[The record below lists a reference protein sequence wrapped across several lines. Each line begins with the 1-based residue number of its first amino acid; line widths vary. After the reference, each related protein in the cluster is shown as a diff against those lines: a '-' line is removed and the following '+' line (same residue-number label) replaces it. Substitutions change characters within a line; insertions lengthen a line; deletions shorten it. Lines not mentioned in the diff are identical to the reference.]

1 MKKMDNEEMDSEMG
15 ELSELEARLTGEDSL
30 SEGSGEEEEE
40 GGGEWRIRKR
50 RTKLEEPDRESERNE
65 EEEEAVENEEDEDS
79 NDSDGEEG
87 DQEESSGA
95 ESSCDEEDDDEVY
108 FVPGTT
114 MKRARVIDSDE
125 ESSVVED
132 RSEVKGEPLSSV
144 SSVNC
149 VNGAEVG
156 LVESE
161 SYDTRKTDDPSC
173 DQIEESFDLKQEY
186 CGPKLSRKCSEE
198 ASMEPLVFTG
208 TLDRHESLDFEQEE
222 EAQQEGPSNRFLMNV
237 MEDSQLTELALE
249 EDDIERRE
257 DDFDMSYQIG
267 PSLPPPHQIPRVARE
282 ESDELFLTT
291 PSITR
296 QSSTVSDKVGVL
308 C

>member
-15 ELSELEARLTGEDSL
+15 ELSELEARLT
-30 SEGSGEEEEE
+30 GEEEEE

-108 FVPGTT
+108 FVPGT
-114 MKRARVIDSDE
+114 MKRARVIDSDD
-125 ESSVVED
+125 ESSVMED
-132 RSEVKGEPLSSV
+132 RSGVKGEPLSSV

-149 VNGAEVG
+149 VNGDEVG

-161 SYDTRKTDDPSC
+161 SYDTRKTDDPLC

-222 EAQQEGPSNRFLMNV
+222 ESQQEGQSNRFLMNV

-257 DDFDMSYQIG
+257 DDFELSYQIG